1 MAQRYQG
8 GGFVTIDYP
17 HRSNGRMHT
26 IEQHAQALADGTT
39 TSRALIEQCL
49 ARIADPR
56 GEGSRAFIKVHTES
70 ARAMADAM
78 DILRRAGRV
87 PSRYAGIPI
96 SFKDLFDIAG
106 EPTPAGSRVLADA
119 PPAAAHASVVQRM
132 LAAGFVPV
140 GRTNM
145 TEFAF
150 SGLGINPHYGTP
162 LSPWDREAGRIPGGS
177 SSGTAVSVSDGMA
190 VAGLGTDTGGSCRI
204 PAAFC
209 GIVGYKPTARRVPIT
224 GVLPLAPRLDSVGP
238 LAPSVSCCAI
248 IDAVLAGEAPALPVP
263 CNLDG
268 LRLAVPTNVVLDGTD
283 GTVATAFEHTL
294 TALSRA
300 GVRVSHIAVP
310 EFDEVSAVNAKG
322 GLAAS
327 EAYAWH
333 RALLAEK
340 GDGYDPRIRVRIE
353 RGERMSAA
361 DYVGLV
367 AVRDHLIAALD
378 ARTRGLDALIM
389 PTVPIVAP
397 RIVELENER
406 EYNRIN
412 MHILRNTI
420 LANFFDRCS
429 ISLPCHSADEAPVGL
444 MLVGETLGDARLF
457 GMAAAIES
465 LLRPPT

>member
-1 MAQRYQG
+1 
-8 GGFVTIDYP
+8 
-17 HRSNGRMHT
+17 
-26 IEQHAQALADGTT
+26 
-39 TSRALIEQCL
+39 
-49 ARIADPR
+49 
-56 GEGSRAFIKVHTES
+56 
-70 ARAMADAM
+70 MADAM
-78 DILRRAGRV
+78 DNLRRTGRA
-87 PSRYAGIPI
+87 PSRYAGIPV
-96 SFKDLFDIAG
+96 SLKDLFDIAG

-119 PPAAAHASVVQRM
+119 PAAAAHAPVVQRM

-162 LSPWDREAGRIPGGS
+162 LSPWDRTNARIPGGS

-224 GVLPLAPRLDSVGP
+224 GVLPLAPSLDSVGP

-248 IDAVLAGEAPALPVP
+248 IDAVLAGEAPVLPVS

-268 LRLAVPTNVVLDGTD
+268 LRLAVPSNVVLEGMD
-283 GTVATAFEHTL
+283 GTVASAFERVL

-300 GVRVSHIAVP
+300 GARVSHIAVP
-310 EFDEVSAVNAKG
+310 EFNEVAAVNAKG
-322 GLAAS
+322 GFAAS

-340 GDGYDPRIRVRIE
+340 GDGYDPRTRMRIE
-353 RGERMSAA
+353 RGAGMSAV
-361 DYVGLV
+361 DYIGVV
-367 AVRDHLIAALD
+367 AARNQLIVALD
-378 ARTRGLDALIM
+378 ARTREFDALIM
-389 PTVPIVAP
+389 PTVPIVPP
-397 RIVELENER
+397 RMAELENER
-406 EYNRIN
+406 DYNRVN
-412 MHILRNTI
+412 MHILRNTA

-429 ISLPCHSADEAPVGL
+429 ISLPGHGAGEAPVGL

-457 GMAAAIES
+457 SMALAIEAVMLANS
-465 LLRPPT
+465 QI

>member
-1 MAQRYQG
+1 MR
-8 GGFVTIDYP
+8 
-17 HRSNGRMHT
+17 T
-26 IEQHAQALADGTT
+26 IEEHAQALAAGRIS
-39 TSRALIEQCL
+39 SRALVEQCL
-49 ARIADPR
+49 ARIADPS
-56 GEGSRAFIKVHTES
+56 GEGSRAFIKVHAES

-78 DILRRAGRV
+78 DNLRRVGRSTS
-87 PSRYAGIPI
+87 PYAGIPV
-96 SFKDLFDIAG
+96 SLKDLFDIAG
-106 EPTPAGSRVLADA
+106 EPTPAGSRVLANA
-119 PPAAAHASVVQRM
+119 PPAAAHAPVVHRM

-162 LSPWDREAGRIPGGS
+162 LSPWDRAAGRIPGGS

-224 GVLPLAPRLDSVGP
+224 GVLPLAPSLDSVGP

-248 IDAVLAGEAPALPVP
+248 IDAVLAGEAPALPVS
-263 CNLDG
+263 CSLEG
-268 LRLAVPTNVVLDGTD
+268 MRLAVPTNVVLDGMD
-283 GTVATAFEHTL
+283 DTVARAFERAL

-310 EFDEVSAVNAKG
+310 ESDDVSAVNAKG
-322 GLAAS
+322 GFAAS

-333 RALLAEK
+333 RTLLAEK
-340 GDGYDPRIRVRIE
+340 GDGYDPRIRVRIQ

-361 DYVGLV
+361 DYVELV
-367 AVRDHLIAALD
+367 AARSRLIAALD
-378 ARTRGLDALIM
+378 ARTRDVDALIM

-397 RIVELENER
+397 RIAELENER
-406 EYNRIN
+406 DYNRIN
-412 MHILRNTI
+412 MHILRNTA

-429 ISLPCHSADEAPVGL
+429 ISLPCHRADEAPVGF
-444 MLVGETLGDARLF
+444 MLVGETLCDARLF
-457 GMAAAIES
+457 GMAAGIEGAAFAELARS
-465 LLRPPT
+465 S